1 MATPFTDSPF
11 APAPPTPAQLQAYAE
26 GRLPPAEH
34 NAVERAL
41 ESDPLL
47 RDALEGLQHPQAAA
61 GWRALQRQRPGA
73 AGQASYWVGGAVLL
87 AVLAI
92 ALWPS
97 PAPQPNN
104 APTTPTSVARTPAA
118 PVETIAEE
126 PLAIAEISEARELPA
141 TEQIGHRS
149 DERHAAPVDRSTDV
163 QPLADRLPDTAL
175 LSSPATAAAPLR
187 APRAVHQ
194 LLYLHDLKLVHP
206 RALYAREPLLE
217 VDPGGLDARFAD
229 HEQQQQA
236 RGTEQH
242 MRYTAYLD
250 EAMAHFAR
258 AHHKEALAELR
269 FLLTQYPDDVN
280 ALFYAGL
287 CAYNLSLYDRARS
300 FLHRAATHPV
310 DAFDEEATWYH
321 ALTLQRAGERQAAQE
336 AFARIAAD
344 GGFYSE
350 RALAEQYRDR
360 TTPTP

>member
-1 MATPFTDSPF
+1 MANPFPDSPF

-26 GRLPPAEH
+26 GRLPPADQ

-47 RDALEGLQHPQAAA
+47 RDAMEGLQHPHAAA
-61 GWRALQRQRPGA
+61 GWHALQRQRPGA
-73 AGQASYWVGGAVLL
+73 AGHASYWVGGAVLL

-97 PAPQPNN
+97 AAPQQNN
-104 APTTPTSVARTPAA
+104 APNAPTSVAQTPAA
-118 PVETIAEE
+118 PVETIEEE

-149 DERHAAPVDRSTDV
+149 DERHAARVDRSTDV
-163 QPLADRLPDTAL
+163 QPLADRRPDTAL
-175 LSSPATAAAPLR
+175 LSSPATTAAPLR
-187 APRAVHQ
+187 APHSVHQ

-206 RALYAREPLLE
+206 RVLYAREPLLE
-217 VDPGGLDARFAD
+217 VDPGGLDARYAD
-229 HEQQQQA
+229 RHQQQEALGSQ
-236 RGTEQH
+236 QH

-250 EAMAHFAR
+250 EAMDHFAR

-287 CAYNLSLYDRARS
+287 CAYNLGLYDRARS
-300 FLHRAATHPV
+300 FLHRVATHPV

-321 ALTLQRAGERQAAQE
+321 ALTLQRAGERQASQE
-336 AFARIAAD
+336 AFASIAAG
-344 GGFYSE
+344 GGFYAE
-350 RALAEQYRDR
+350 RAAEMAERGR
-360 TTPTP
+360 

>member
-1 MATPFTDSPF
+1 MATPFPDSPF
-11 APAPPTPAQLQAYAE
+11 SPAPPTPAQLQAYAE

-61 GWRALQRQRPGA
+61 GWHALQRQRPGA
-73 AGQASYWVGGAVLL
+73 GGQASLWVGGAVLL

-97 PAPQPNN
+97 TGNQPNN
-104 APTTPTSVARTPAA
+104 APTPPTSVAEPPEA
-118 PVETIAEE
+118 PVETIEQG

-163 QPLADRLPDTAL
+163 QPLADRRPDTAL
-175 LSSPATAAAPLR
+175 LSTPATAAAPVR
-187 APRAVHQ
+187 ATRAVHQ
-194 LLYLHDLKLVHP
+194 LLYLHDLKVVHP

-217 VDPGGLDARFAD
+217 ADPGGVDARFAD
-229 HEQQQQA
+229 RDQQRQA
-236 RGTEQH
+236 LGSEQH
-242 MRYTAYLD
+242 MLYTAYLD

-287 CAYNLSLYDRARS
+287 CAYNLGLYDRARS
-300 FLHRAATHPV
+300 FLHRAATHSV

-321 ALTLQRAGERQAAQE
+321 ALTLQRAGEHQAAQE
-336 AFARIAAD
+336 AFARIAAG

-350 RALAEQYRDR
+350 RAVEMGEKGR
-360 TTPTP
+360 